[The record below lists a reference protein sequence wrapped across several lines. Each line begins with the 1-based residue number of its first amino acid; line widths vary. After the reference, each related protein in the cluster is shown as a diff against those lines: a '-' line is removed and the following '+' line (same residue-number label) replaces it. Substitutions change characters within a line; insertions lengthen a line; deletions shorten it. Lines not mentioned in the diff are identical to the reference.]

1 MQSREELLN
10 NTSTRTIG
18 QKEDEMGLPNLQR
31 EKQPNHDTGWILSN
45 EEWGRVME
53 SFQIRHYKS
62 PNNK

>member
-10 NTSTRTIG
+10 STSTRTIG

-45 EEWGRVME
+45 EKWGRVME